1 MKVEEQIVQSVK
13 DTRVVAIIRGMAPE
27 ICVKLA
33 ESYRSG
39 GIRLVE
45 VTFDQTGDL
54 RKTAEAIRAI
64 RAACPDMF
72 VGAGTVL
79 SRDQLQMAIDAGG
92 AFMVTPTVNVDVIR
106 ACVSA
111 GLVAMPGAF
120 TPTAFTPT
128 EILTAY
134 EAGAHF
140 VKVFPIRAVGP
151 TYIKDVLAPLKHI
164 PLLAVGGVTPANV
177 ADYIKAGC
185 AGVGVSG
192 ALVNKE
198 WIAAGAWDKIAA
210 AARELVENSHV

>member
-1 MKVEEQIVQSVK
+1 MTVEEQIVQSVK
-13 DTRVVAIIRGMAPE
+13 QTRVVAIIRGMAPE

-54 RKTAEAIRAI
+54 RKTAEAIRA
-64 RAACPDMF
+64 ACPDMF

-92 AFMVTPTVNVDVIR
+92 TFMVTPTVNVDVIR

-111 GLVAMPGAF
+111 GLVAMPG
-120 TPTAFTPT
+120 AFTPT

-151 TYIKDVLAPLKHI
+151 TYIKDVLAPLRHI

>member
-1 MKVEEQIVQSVK
+1 MTVEEQIVQSVR

-33 ESYRSG
+33 ESYRAS

-92 AFMVTPTVNVDVIR
+92 SFMVTPTVNVDVIR

-111 GLVAMPGAF
+111 GLVAMPG
-120 TPTAFTPT
+120 AFTPT

-151 TYIKDVLAPLKHI
+151 TYIKDVLAPLRHI

-192 ALVNKE
+192 SLVNKE
-198 WIAAGAWDKIAA
+198 LIAAGAWDKIAA

>member
-1 MKVEEQIVQSVK
+1 MSNSLKSPQVSGLMSQVSDCVK

-92 AFMVTPTVNVDVIR
+92 
-106 ACVSA
+106 
-111 GLVAMPGAF
+111 
-120 TPTAFTPT
+120 
-128 EILTAY
+128 
-134 EAGAHF
+134 
-140 VKVFPIRAVGP
+140 
-151 TYIKDVLAPLKHI
+151 
-164 PLLAVGGVTPANV
+164 
-177 ADYIKAGC
+177 
-185 AGVGVSG
+185 
-192 ALVNKE
+192 
-198 WIAAGAWDKIAA
+198 
-210 AARELVENSHV
+210 